1 MVKKIGKIINYFI
14 LLIFVVITLYPFV
27 WMVLTSFKYEAEI
40 VSFPPTLFPDSFTL
54 ESYLNIW
61 KSIPFVRFFINTVV
75 FALGV
80 TILSVLLDSMAA
92 YAFAR
97 IKFPGKKYLF
107 ILVLATLMV
116 PFQVTLIPVFK
127 ILFNLGW
134 LDTFLALIIPRASNA
149 FGIFLLRQ
157 FFINIPDALED
168 AARIDGCSEFRIYWN
183 IILPLSKPALAT
195 LAIFHFMYNWNDFL
209 WPLVMT
215 SSSSMRTLPVGL
227 ALFMGEHVIEYGLL
241 TAGATLALLPIVI
254 AYLFAQR
261 FFIKGIALTGL
272 KG

>member
-1 MVKKIGKIINYFI
+1 
-14 LLIFVVITLYPFV
+14 
-27 WMVLTSFKYEAEI
+27 MVLTSFKIESDI
-40 VSFPPTLFPDSFTL
+40 VSYPPTLIPRTFTL
-54 ESYLNIW
+54 KSYLNIW
-61 KSIPFVRFFINTVV
+61 KSIPFVRFFINTVI
-75 FALGV
+75 FAVGV
-80 TILSVLLDSMAA
+80 TVISVFFDSMAA

-97 IKFPGKKYLF
+97 INFPGKKFLF

-157 FFINIPDALED
+157 FFITIPGELED

-183 IILPLSKPALAT
+183 IILPLSKPALTT

-215 SSSSMRTLPVGL
+215 SSSTMRTLPVGL

-241 TAGATLALLPIVI
+241 MAGATLALLPIVV